1 MPTREFLTFCA
12 IGVLNTAVDFAV
24 FFLAIEWLT
33 ESKIIANVLAWFVAV
48 QLSYV
53 LNARLT
59 FQETSH
65 RLNIKAL
72 AKFMLSGIVGLIVAT
87 TSLLILSQFTHL
99 ILAKLLSIVIGLVFN
114 FTLAKHFV
122 FTNKPS

>member
-72 AKFMLSGIVGLIVAT
+72 AKFILSGIVGLIVAT